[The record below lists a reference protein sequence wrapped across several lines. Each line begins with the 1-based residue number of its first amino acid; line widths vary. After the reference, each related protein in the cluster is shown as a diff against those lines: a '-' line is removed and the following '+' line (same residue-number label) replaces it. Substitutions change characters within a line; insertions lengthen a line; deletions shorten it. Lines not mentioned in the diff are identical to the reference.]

1 LQFDVEVAIYRVVQE
16 ALTNASRHSNA
27 QIVSIILERDDN
39 RVRVTIEDD
48 GVGFDVEK
56 MMSSPVE
63 NRRLGL
69 MSMQER
75 VQMVGGEFKLDSG
88 AAGTT
93 IVVTIPLASS

>member
-1 LQFDVEVAIYRVVQE
+1 VQE

-27 QIVSIILERDDN
+27 QIVSVILEGDDG

-48 GVGFDVEK
+48 GVGFDVENV
-56 MMSSPVE
+56 MSSPPE

-75 VQMVGGEFKLDSG
+75 VQMVGGEFSIRSVPRQ
-88 AAGTT
+88 GTT
-93 IVVTIPLASS
+93 VHAIIPILNGGPARETIR